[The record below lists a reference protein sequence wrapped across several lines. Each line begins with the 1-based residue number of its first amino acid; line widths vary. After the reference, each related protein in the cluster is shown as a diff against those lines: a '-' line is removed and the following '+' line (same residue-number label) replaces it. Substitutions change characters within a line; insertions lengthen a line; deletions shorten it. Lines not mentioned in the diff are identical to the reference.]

1 MHDFPIGKTKE
12 KRSDVWHLKAFQTFQ
27 EGEKAARAQKNDYL
41 LLMFDTQWSHSIYL
55 FSPKSIAFLESSWNP
70 FIHSASFRM
79 QAGNPVWLKSRHYT
93 TIKSTSI
100 ASWTWMR
107 PQKIPLSWGTLVLE
121 SKQGSTALPSKI
133 FLQVIMTNMLVL
145 TRGNQFSATDKSSL
159 ATNCLFRML
168 FYQKNDKAEKILCF
182 FID

>member
-79 QAGNPVWLKSRHYT
+79 QAGNPVWRAG
-93 TIKSTSI
+93 TILLSKV
-100 ASWTWMR
+100 
-107 PQKIPLSWGTLVLE
+107 PQSPLGHEWGHKKIPLSWGTLVLE